1 MSATQGRGV
10 QVTHFS
16 GQTTQFDDI
25 LIEKGII
32 TKEQA
37 LVAKLG
43 EDPTQEQLDSVAEIL
58 VKEKLDKM
66 GFFEVEPPMV
76 RAMYDSGH
84 RNIETPRTSNRQ
96 PTPISRRQP
105 TN

>member
-10 QVTHFS
+10 QVTSFS

-43 EDPTQEQLDSVAEIL
+43 EDPTKEQLDSVAEVL
-58 VKEKLDKM
+58 VKERLDKM
-66 GFFEVEPPMV
+66 GFFDVEPPKASASV
-76 RAMYDSGH
+76 F
-84 RNIETPRTSNRQ
+84 
-96 PTPISRRQP
+96 
-105 TN
+105 